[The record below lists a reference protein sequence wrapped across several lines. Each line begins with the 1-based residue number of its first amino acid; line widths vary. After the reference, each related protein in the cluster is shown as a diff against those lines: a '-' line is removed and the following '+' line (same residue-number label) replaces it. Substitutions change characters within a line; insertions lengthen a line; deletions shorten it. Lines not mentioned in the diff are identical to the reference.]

1 MMVFLFPIVGASASD
16 VPVRLNLYNEGGVL
30 NKQVKSM
37 KEMRQQQMVPQSRDF
52 SCGAAAVATLM
63 RYYYGLPVTELDAIL
78 GMFKHGDQQDIRK
91 RGFSLLDM
99 KRYANAL
106 QYKADGFK
114 VKNVEVLKSLTVPV
128 IVLIETGS
136 YKHFVVIRRVDDRF
150 VYISDPSWGNRK
162 VPVKEFSEIW
172 DQKVIF
178 AVQGPRVGEPEGL
191 YVEEPTPASQISR
204 MLVQEPFRRAIIPL
218 DPADSKMFVTNTPL
232 FIVPFIPG
240 Q

>member
-1 MMVFLFPIVGASASD
+1 
-16 VPVRLNLYNEGGVL
+16 
-30 NKQVKSM
+30 
-37 KEMRQQQMVPQSRDF
+37 
-52 SCGAAAVATLM
+52 
-63 RYYYGLPVTELDAIL
+63 
-78 GMFKHGDQQDIRK
+78 
-91 RGFSLLDM
+91 
-99 KRYANAL
+99 
-106 QYKADGFK
+106 
-114 VKNVEVLKSLTVPV
+114 
-128 IVLIETGS
+128 
-136 YKHFVVIRRVDDRF
+136 VDDRF

-162 VPVKEFSEIW
+162 VPVEEFSEIW